1 MLCFPSWCTR
11 VEVLAKDA
19 VLNLVEHER
28 DGEQIDR
35 ALVKNI
41 LGIFVE
47 MGMGGME
54 ACQTVRAKS
63 PD

>member
-1 MLCFPSWCTR
+1 MLCFELVYTELKFS
-11 VEVLAKDA
+11 AKDA

-54 ACQTVRAKS
+54 AYETDFEQNL
-63 PD
+63 